1 MKKKNQNK
9 KPTTSDLKIRDL
21 KPVRDPKAGDKMP
34 YLKVP
39 PVEPVVITTYH

>member
-9 KPTTSDLKIRDL
+9 KSRTSDLKIRDL
-21 KPVRDPKAGDKMP
+21 KPGGDPKAGDKMP

-39 PVEPVVITTYH
+39 PVEPVTITTYH